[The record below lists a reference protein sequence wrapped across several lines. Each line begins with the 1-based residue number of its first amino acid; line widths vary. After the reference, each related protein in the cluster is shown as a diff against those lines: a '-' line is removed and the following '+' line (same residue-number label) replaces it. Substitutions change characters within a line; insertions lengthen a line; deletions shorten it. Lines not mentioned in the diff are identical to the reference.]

1 MNKLLVWFQETM
13 KKTNR
18 PDELTRFLLKLGVV
32 LGLMGIIL
40 SLKTI
45 LWLGFSAIIVLYVR
59 IFSKDKQRYY
69 RENQLYLKYRNQVMG
84 RINDFRNRLMNK
96 QNRIKQRKT
105 HRFYKCPE
113 CGQKVRVPKG
123 KGKIAIKCPSCSHKF
138 VKKS

>member
-1 MNKLLVWFQETM
+1 MNKLLAWFQETM

-18 PDELTRFLLKLGVV
+18 PDDLTRFLLKLGVV
-32 LGLMGIIL
+32 LGLIGIIL

-69 RENQLYLKYRNQVMG
+69 RENQLYLKYQNQIMG

-96 QNRIKQRKT
+96 QNRM
-105 HRFYKCPE
+105 
-113 CGQKVRVPKG
+113 
-123 KGKIAIKCPSCSHKF
+123 
-138 VKKS
+138 